1 MTLVSP
7 LGDSAVSQTNGVS
20 RSAER
25 FVIHGKIPLHGT
37 VQVGGAKNAALPVMA
52 ACLLTRD
59 RCLVHNV
66 PDIEDI
72 RNMARVL
79 ESMGACVQ
87 YLGKSSIS
95 IEAREVFS
103 CCPPD
108 GIMRKMRASFLV
120 MGPLLARTGEGLA
133 PHPGGC
139 AIGVRPVNVD
149 IRGFQAMG
157 ARVSQH
163 NGNYVA
169 RVPGGRLHGASI
181 YLDYPSHT
189 GTENLLMA
197 AVLAQG
203 TTIIK
208 HASVEPEVVDLANFL
223 ISMGARISGIGSTR
237 LEIEGVEELHG
248 GDYSIIPDRLEAGTY
263 AIAAAL
269 TQGDVRVEKVVCEHL
284 DPVSYKLMEAGAL
297 VEEGDDWVRVIGRR
311 PMSPVEIQAIHYPG
325 FPTDL
330 QAAMGA
336 LLTQANGTS
345 IIHERV
351 FENRLLYA
359 AELRKLGAEIDVEG
373 QTAHIHGPANLVGTT
388 LKALDIRSGAAVI
401 LAGLAAEGSTIIEDV
416 YHVNR
421 GYEDI
426 VSTLSS
432 LGAVIRREAAPVP
445 RS

>member
-7 LGDSAVSQTNGVS
+7 RGESALSGAKGTS
-20 RSAER
+20 HERER
-25 FVIHGKIPLHGT
+25 FVIQGGIPLHGS
-37 VQVGGAKNAALPVMA
+37 VQVVGAKNAALPVMA
-52 ACLLTRD
+52 AALLTKD
-59 RCLVHNV
+59 KCTIHNV

-79 ESMGACVQ
+79 ESIGARVD
-87 YLGKSSIS
+87 YVGNGTVK
-95 IEAREVFS
+95 IEAANLVT

-108 GIMRKMRASFLV
+108 DLMRKMRASFLV
-120 MGPLLARTGEGLA
+120 MGPLLARTGEGQA

-157 ARVSQH
+157 AKVRQDS
-163 NGNYVA
+163 GNYVA
-169 RVPGGRLHGASI
+169 RTPGGRLHGASV

-197 AVLAQG
+197 AVLAKG
-203 TTIIK
+203 TTVIK
-208 HASVEPEVVDLANFL
+208 HASVEPEVGDLANFL
-223 ISMGARISGIGSTR
+223 VSMGAKISGIGSTR

-248 GDYSIIPDRLEAGTY
+248 GEYSVIPDRLEAGTY
-263 AIAAAL
+263 AIAAAI
-269 TQGDVRVEKVVCEHL
+269 TGGDVRVEKVVCEHL
-284 DPVSYKLMEAGAL
+284 DPVSYKLTEAGAI
-297 VEEGDDWVRVIGRR
+297 VEEGRDWIRVIGRR
-311 PMSPVEIQAIHYPG
+311 PMGPVEIQAIHYPG
-325 FPTDL
+325 FPTDV

-336 LLTQANGTS
+336 LLTQASGTS

-359 AELRKLGAEIDVEG
+359 AELVKLGASIDVEG
-373 QTAHIHGPANLVGTT
+373 QTAHIHGPTELRGCTV
-388 LKALDIRSGAAVI
+388 KALDIRSGAAVI
-401 LAGLAAEGSTIIEDV
+401 LAGLAAQGTTIIEDA

-426 VSTLSS
+426 VGTLAA
-432 LGAVIRREAAPVP
+432 LGAAIRRETVP
-445 RS
+445 SVHS